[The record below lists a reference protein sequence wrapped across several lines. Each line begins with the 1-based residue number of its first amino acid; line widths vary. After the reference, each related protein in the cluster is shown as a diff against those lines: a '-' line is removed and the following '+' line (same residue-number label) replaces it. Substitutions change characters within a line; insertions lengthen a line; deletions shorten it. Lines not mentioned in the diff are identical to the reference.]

1 MKLAKLLQQLILAL
15 ILAIEIAIF
24 AKTGDNF
31 FTTDNFFTVC
41 RYMVPLG
48 LLALAMTPV
57 ILTGGIDLSVGS
69 SLGLCAVVFGK
80 VWQDYNFSPAEAAG
94 LAILVGIAGGALNG
108 LLITRLSI
116 PPLIVTLGSYSLY
129 RGLAI
134 GITSGSENYSGFPDS
149 FTYWGT
155 GTFFGNVPVSVP
167 ILLFA
172 AIYVW
177 LLVHRG
183 AMGRALSAIG
193 YAPQGARYAGIR
205 VNARTAMVYVLS
217 GLAAGIAAILYVA
230 NVGQATADAGSG
242 YELKA
247 ITAVVLGG
255 TSIFGGRASVT
266 GTVLGLFAIAFLE
279 NGLSLSDRPTELTG
293 ILTGV
298 LLLLAIGLDTLF
310 SKLQRRRA

>member
-1 MKLAKLLQQLILAL
+1 MKLAKLLQPFILAT
-15 ILAIEIAIF
+15 ILLIEICIF
-24 AKTGDNF
+24 AKIGDNF
-31 FTTDNFFTVC
+31 FTLDNFFTVC

-48 LLALAMTPV
+48 LLALAMTPI

-69 SLGLCAVVFGK
+69 ALGLCAVVFGK
-80 VWQDYNFSPAEAAG
+80 LWQNYNFSPASAS
-94 LAILVGIAGGALNG
+94 AIAVLVGVAGGALNG

-129 RGLAI
+129 RGLAV
-134 GITSGSENYSGFPDS
+134 GLTSGSENYSGFPDS
-149 FTYWGT
+149 FLYWGT
-155 GTFFGNVPVSVP
+155 GTFWGNIPVSLP

-172 AIYVW
+172 AIFTW
-177 LLVHRG
+177 LMVHRG
-183 AMGRALSAIG
+183 AMGRELSAIG

-205 VNARTAMVYVLS
+205 VNTRTAVVYVLS
-217 GLAAGIAAILYVA
+217 GLAAAIAAILYVA
-230 NVGQATADAGSG
+230 NVGQATADAGTG

-266 GTVLGLFAIAFLE
+266 GTILGLFAIALLE
-279 NGLSLSDRPTELTG
+279 NGLSLADKPTELTG

-298 LLLLAIGLDTLF
+298 LLLLAIGLDEVF
-310 SKLQRRRA
+310 KKLQRRRV